1 MWFNFRYE
9 RRIQQACVFWESA
22 SKKMHQMQR
31 HWQNHRVLGLKQA
44 MSDPSEVISQNKA
57 YKMFGQ
63 ANVMRWVK
71 NGKLVPVAKRPG
83 KVEYRIS
90 DLRCCQGIMQ
100 DYL

>member
-1 MWFNFRYE
+1 MMLQFADKMVPYK
-9 RRIQQACVFWESA
+9 VFLHDLALELA
-22 SKKMHQMQR
+22 PM
-31 HWQNHRVLGLKQA
+31 LKQA